1 MHNLHVSSPVA
12 CFCIFHKPII
22 VSKEKVY
29 HFIFTFTYC
38 YSSLR
43 QTENSMNGYET
54 YCFTKPKFYQPNDKK
69 RKWFH
74 QVQLSMKKYLRISFR
89 RSVLRPLLFNIY
101 FNDLFFVAYYTEVC
115 NFADDT
121 TYFACDK
128 DIGSLI
134 NRLEHDSFLA
144 IE

>member
-1 MHNLHVSSPVA
+1 
-12 CFCIFHKPII
+12 
-22 VSKEKVY
+22 
-29 HFIFTFTYC
+29 
-38 YSSLR
+38 
-43 QTENSMNGYET
+43 
-54 YCFTKPKFYQPNDKK
+54 
-69 RKWFH
+69 
-74 QVQLSMKKYLRISFR
+74 MKKYLRISFR

-101 FNDLFFVAYYTEVC
+101 FNELFFVAYYTKVC